1 MENTVKEKNCRM
13 MMRAT
18 LVLCA
23 GLLAVAI
30 YAWLFGATGA
40 AYAAEQANRQ
50 DPNEVELGK
59 LYRTE
64 LALRIWKDIRIL
76 TLMDSNDLVNAKAI
90 LHQDL
95 QSNVSSLRTLGQQF
109 QLDER
114 QGAALKDAEKFIQK
128 PKRK

>member
-1 MENTVKEKNCRM
+1 MKEKNRIM
-13 MMRAT
+13 NARGA

-23 GLLAVAI
+23 GLLVVVS
-30 YAWLFGATGA
+30 YVGLFGPRQA
-40 AYAAEQANRQ
+40 AYAADQTIRQ

-59 LYRTE
+59 LYKTE

-76 TLMDSNDLVNAKAI
+76 TLLDSNDLANAKAI

-114 QGAALKDAEKFIQK
+114 QGTALKDAEKFIQK
-128 PKRK
+128 SKRK